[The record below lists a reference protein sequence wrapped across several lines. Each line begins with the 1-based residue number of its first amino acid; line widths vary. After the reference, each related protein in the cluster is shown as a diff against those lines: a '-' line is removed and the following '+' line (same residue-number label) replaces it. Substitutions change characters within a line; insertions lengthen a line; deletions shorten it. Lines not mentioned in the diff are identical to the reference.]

1 MSETLGDLAPYFF
14 QTGYVVR
21 EVDVAEEW
29 FQRVM
34 GVPSFFRME
43 NVAFGEG
50 CSYRGRPADAV
61 AHLSIGYLGET
72 QIELIESVRG
82 PSIYTE
88 FLERKGPGLHHLA
101 FAVPDFGASVA
112 ALREAG
118 RGASRLSKA
127 KRRAA
132 AKRVRDAI
140 ESLPEAHRVVL
151 ILRDIEGVDTAET
164 AKLLSVKPNLVK
176 VRLHR
181 ARQALRN
188 LLEPHLRESLS

>member
-1 MSETLGDLAPYFF
+1 MSETLGDLAPHFF
-14 QTGYVVR
+14 QAGYVVR

-29 FQRVM
+29 FKRVM

-88 FLERKGPGLHHLA
+88 FLERKGPG
-101 FAVPDFGASVA
+101 DFEIQQGEV
-112 ALREAG
+112 
-118 RGASRLSKA
+118 KMA
-127 KRRAA
+127 KTTT
-132 AKRVRDAI
+132 AKF
-140 ESLPEAHRVVL
+140 
-151 ILRDIEGVDTAET
+151 LRDIGGKVARFDTFVPNFMADFDWHLTAALDFGFMWVNFIFDEASDRVDDHFLFKAE
-164 AKLLSVKPNLVK
+164 SEMHVSSP
-176 VRLHR
+176 
-181 ARQALRN
+181 
-188 LLEPHLRESLS
+188 

>member
-1 MSETLGDLAPYFF
+1 MSETLGDLAPHFF
-14 QTGYVVR
+14 QAGYVVR
-21 EVDVAEEW
+21 EVDAAEEW

-43 NVAFGEG
+43 NVPFGEG

-118 RGASRLSKA
+118 LELVSGGRMGGGTEFAYFDCEGPGFSVVEILGFDDGTRAFMEQLKAESVERG
-127 KRRAA
+127 
-132 AKRVRDAI
+132 
-140 ESLPEAHRVVL
+140 
-151 ILRDIEGVDTAET
+151 
-164 AKLLSVKPNLVK
+164 
-176 VRLHR
+176 
-181 ARQALRN
+181 
-188 LLEPHLRESLS
+188 